1 MTRLVCPD
9 PCRSCGG
16 ILVPPEIL
24 PHPTR
29 GDVDYVCLRC
39 ERPYRWRGH
48 PPQLV
53 TALTIARA
61 TNEDL
66 EP

>member
-1 MTRLVCPD
+1 MTRLIFPD

-16 ILVPPEIL
+16 ILVPPEFL

-29 GDVDYVCLRC
+29 VGADYVCLRC
-39 ERPYRWRGH
+39 ERPYRWVGD

-53 TALTIARA
+53 TALNTAPAIDEGR
-61 TNEDL
+61 